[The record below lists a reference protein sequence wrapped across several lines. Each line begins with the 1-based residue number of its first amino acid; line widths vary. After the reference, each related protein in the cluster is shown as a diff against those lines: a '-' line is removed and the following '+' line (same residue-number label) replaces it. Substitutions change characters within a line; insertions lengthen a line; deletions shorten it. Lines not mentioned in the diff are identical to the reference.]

1 MYMSKISKNFLI
13 IIVLV
18 LSINSCT
25 KKQENILGSE
35 NQNGICIYLDGKDLK
50 YNTDIPIAGF
60 QFNHNGCI
68 LNISGG
74 DAADNNF
81 TLSSSGSAALGFSFS
96 GNSIPEGSGVLV
108 SLEGEVNIDCMSEF
122 VFSDSDGGSID
133 IEISD
138 TPCTSLSL
146 MTWNIENFPKS
157 GLETIHHVSRIIK
170 QYSPDIVALQ
180 EMPDDINHE
189 GITLLKNEL
198 ADYNFILGTSS
209 FASLAFLYKENSLLD
224 YIGYFNMTDSLS
236 VSTINGLDAGY
247 VFVRDPL
254 GLYMSWHG
262 EDLYIINNHFKCC
275 GDRTIETDLLYE
287 CDADEKR
294 YLEASDCTTNC
305 SDDCFSTYDE
315 NYRRLLSSQ
324 LIQQHYTNTNK
335 NVILLGDLNDELT
348 DDDSDNV
355 FYDLI
360 NDPSFKFADME
371 IAEGLSDYWSYPSY
385 PSHID
390 HILLTSNLIGSLD
403 NPETSI
409 FVPTVDLDFM
419 NWEQYDFLVSDH
431 RPVILNLAY

>member
-1 MYMSKISKNFLI
+1 MDNLKDKKILLCVTGSIAAFKACEFIRLLRKQGCSVKVVMSNSAQDFIGK
-13 IIVLV
+13 
-18 LSINSCT
+18 LS
-25 KKQENILGSE
+25 L
-35 NQNGICIYLDGKDLK
+35 
-50 YNTDIPIAGF
+50 
-60 QFNHNGCI
+60 
-68 LNISGG
+68 
-74 DAADNNF
+74 
-81 TLSSSGSAALGFSFS
+81 AALSD
-96 GNSIPEGSGVLV
+96 NEVLTE
-108 SLEGEVNIDCMSEF
+108 SNQ
-122 VFSDSDGGSID
+122 
-133 IEISD
+133 
-138 TPCTSLSL
+138 
-146 MTWNIENFPKS
+146 S
-157 GLETIHHVSRIIK
+157 GLEHVKFAIEFDAVVVLPATANILCKAGSGI
-170 QYSPDIVALQ
+170 A
-180 EMPDDINHE
+180 DDINHE

-198 ADYNFILGTSS
+198 TEYNFILGTSS
-209 FASLAFLYKENSLLD
+209 FASLAFLYKESSLLD
-224 YIGYFNMTDSLS
+224 YIGYFNMTDSLN
-236 VSTINGLDAGY
+236 VSTINGLDVGY

-254 GLYMSWHG
+254 GLHMSWHG

-335 NVILLGDLNDELT
+335 NVIFLGDLNDELT
-348 DDDSDNV
+348 DNDSDNV

-360 NDPSFKFADME
+360 SDPSFKFADMG